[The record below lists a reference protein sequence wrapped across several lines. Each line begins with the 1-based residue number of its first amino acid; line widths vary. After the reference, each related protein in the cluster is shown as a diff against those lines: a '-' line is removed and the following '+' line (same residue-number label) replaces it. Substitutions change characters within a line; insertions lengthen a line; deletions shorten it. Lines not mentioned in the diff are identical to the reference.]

1 MTSAEGTQCQYANI
15 EYLAFYLVK
24 TRNPNLLHR
33 LERLLEDAK
42 DEYGDGC
49 LHADHKKK
57 ERIGLTAKCPDGC
70 SATYKHNSRGVT
82 TTSSGHSAKVRT
94 CFVLK
99 MNECYSLH
107 DDHSIAEA
115 AAEKLLKQKG
125 VSCHLLCLNSILTI
139 PDGLGRSYDISHY
152 CRVPTNNIC
161 LNPSHFGL
169 ETKQQN
175 SLRSTHQNGNAVC
188 NCADSGLKP
197 CLINGII
204 GEKVEDENG
213 AHVGWKAASESRKS
227 KRRKVA

>member
-1 MTSAEGTQCQYANI
+1 MTSAEGTQCQYAKVEN
-15 EYLAFYLVK
+15 LAFHLVK
-24 TRNPNLLHR
+24 TRNPFLLER
-33 LERLLEDAK
+33 LERLLENAK

-49 LHADHKKK
+49 LQEDHKKK
-57 ERIGLTAKCPDGC
+57 ERMQLTARCPGGC
-70 SATYKHNSRGVT
+70 SATYKHNCRGVT
-82 TTSSGHSAKVRT
+82 CARSGHKFSVRT
-94 CFVLK
+94 CLLLK

-115 AAEKLLKQKG
+115 AAENLLKQKG

-152 CRVPTNNIC
+152 CCVPSNNIC

-175 SLRSTHQNGNAVC
+175 NVRRTHQSGNALC
-188 NCADSGLKP
+188 NCADLGFKP
-197 CLINGII
+197 CLINGKI

-213 AHVGWKAASESRKS
+213 EHVGWKAVSKSRES
-227 KRRKVA
+227 KRRKLA